1 MLISPAYAQSASGGG
16 AIFEMLFPLI
26 MVFAIIYFMI
36 LRPQARRQKEH
47 TAMIEAVRRNDTVVT
62 QGGLIGKVAKVGDD
76 ELEVD
81 EPLARRHA
89 DAHRERQHTT
99 LLPELHAMLM
109 PKVDVCRVRTQ
120 VGVHAQLV
128 LARRQAL
135 RCGTE

>member
-62 QGGLIGKVAKVGDD
+62 QDGLIGKVAKVGDD

-81 EPLARRHA
+81 FGENTRVKVVKSMIISVRGKSDA
-89 DAHRERQHTT
+89 D
-99 LLPELHAMLM
+99 
-109 PKVDVCRVRTQ
+109 KD
-120 VGVHAQLV
+120 
-128 LARRQAL
+128 
-135 RCGTE
+135 